1 MRWRRG
7 GAEPNRRAGRS
18 GSGSGSAAAG
28 GGAAS
33 GRELRVEELAGV
45 AA

>member
-7 GAEPNRRAGRS
+7 GAAPNHRAGR
-18 GSGSGSAAAG
+18 SGSAAAG